1 MKKSTFPVYDIAT
14 LSDFKQEDIQ
24 ISRFAPYLEVHPNLH
39 SPHKHSFYHLVLFT
53 EGGGSHAIDFNS
65 FKVKPFQVYFMI
77 PGQVHSWSFEGHVD
91 GYVINFSGQFFQSL
105 LLNPDYLEQFAF
117 FDGIAENAVV
127 DLPEEM
133 QNEVR
138 ALFER
143 IVSESESIGPL
154 SADMVKT
161 LLLQFFISVSRL
173 GIQQIRPSVSTY
185 NYTLFKSFQRLV
197 EKNFAT
203 LKLPRDY
210 AALLYITPNH
220 LNALCNEVMN
230 LSAGEVIRN
239 RIVLEAKRLLM
250 NFDLS
255 ISEIAYRL
263 NFQDNSYFTKFFK
276 KLENIG
282 PEEFRKHFNIK
293 DHENNTKLK

>member
-1 MKKSTFPVYDIAT
+1 MKNSTFPVYDIAT

-24 ISRFAPYLEVHPNLH
+24 ISRFAPYLAVHKNLH
-39 SPHKHSFYHLVLFT
+39 LPHKHNFYHMVLFT
-53 EGGGSHAIDFNS
+53 EGGGSHAIDFIS
-65 FKVKPFQVYFMI
+65 FDVKPYQVYFMV
-77 PGQVHSWSFEGHVD
+77 PGQVHGWSFEGHVD
-91 GYVINFSGQFFQSL
+91 GYVINFSAQFFQSL

-117 FDGIAENAVV
+117 FDGNAENSVV
-127 DLPEEM
+127 DLPAEM
-133 QNEVR
+133 HDDVR
-138 ALFER
+138 RLFER
-143 IVSESESIGPL
+143 LLTESENAARL
-154 SADMVKT
+154 SADMVKAIM
-161 LLLQFFISVSRL
+161 LQFFISVSRL
-173 GIQQIRPSVSTY
+173 VVQQEKTVSTY
-185 NYTLFKSFQRLV
+185 NYTLYKSFQRLV
-197 EKNFAT
+197 EKNFAE

-220 LNALCNEVMN
+220 LNALCNEVVS

-276 KLENIG
+276 KQEGIG
-282 PEEFRKHFNIK
+282 PEEFRKQFRK
-293 DHENNTKLK
+293 

>member
-24 ISRFAPYLEVHPNLH
+24 ISRFAPYLDIHPNLH
-39 SPHKHSFYHLVLFT
+39 LPHKHNFYHLVLFT
-53 EGGGSHAIDFNS
+53 EGGGSHAIDFTS

-77 PGQVHSWSFEGHVD
+77 PGQVHGWSFEGRVD

-117 FDGIAENAVV
+117 FDGVAENSVIDLPKELQGNVRNLFEQMIAE
-127 DLPEEM
+127 
-133 QNEVR
+133 
-138 ALFER
+138 
-143 IVSESESIGPL
+143 SEKPVPF
-154 SADMVKT
+154 SADMIRS
-161 LLLQFFISVSRL
+161 LLLQFFIMVSRL
-173 GIQQIRPSVSTY
+173 GAQQGRSSVSIY
-185 NYTLFKSFQRLV
+185 NYTLFKNFQRLV
-197 EKNFAT
+197 EKNFAEM
-203 LKLPRDY
+203 KLPRDY

-220 LNALCNEVMN
+220 LNALCNEVIN

-239 RIVLEAKRLLM
+239 RIILEAKRLLT

-276 KLENIG
+276 KQEGIG
-282 PEEFRKHFNIK
+282 PEEFRKNFNTK
-293 DHENNTKLK
+293 DHENKHKLR